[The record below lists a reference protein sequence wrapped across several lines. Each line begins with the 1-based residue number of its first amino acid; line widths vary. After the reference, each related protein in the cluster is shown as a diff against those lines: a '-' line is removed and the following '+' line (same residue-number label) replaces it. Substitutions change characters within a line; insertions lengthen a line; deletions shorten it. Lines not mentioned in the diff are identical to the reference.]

1 MGFVKVLK
9 FNLQVILNFTLTLF
23 LTALI
28 GSSKESKKIK
38 ICSLTLNNIPKL
50 LLKLSRKLKILNKK
64 PSF

>member
-28 GSSKESKKIK
+28 GSSKESNKIK
-38 ICSLTLNNIPKL
+38 ICSLTSNNIPKL

-64 PSF
+64 QSF